1 MFTASG
7 CVRSIWYLVVLQL
20 IKYKLALATFGGK
33 FHRDIQALLLHIYIP
48 YLGLDCSVECTTR
61 DLVFEAC
68 VIFNLRLGT
77 YSC

>member
-33 FHRDIQALLLHIYIP
+33 FHRDIQALLLHIYTVP
-48 YLGLDCSVECTTR
+48 WFRLLG
-61 DLVFEAC
+61 
-68 VIFNLRLGT
+68 
-77 YSC
+77 